1 MRKDGMFRRVS
12 AVKEQSMLCIIK
24 MQIRACFM
32 HVFCIIKTPQY
43 TMTFKYMLTS
53 R

>member
-12 AVKEQSMLCIIK
+12 AVKEQSMLYIG
-24 MQIRACFM
+24 QIRACFM
-32 HVFCIIKTPQY
+32 HVLCIIKTPQY
-43 TMTFKYMLTS
+43 MMIFKYMFTS